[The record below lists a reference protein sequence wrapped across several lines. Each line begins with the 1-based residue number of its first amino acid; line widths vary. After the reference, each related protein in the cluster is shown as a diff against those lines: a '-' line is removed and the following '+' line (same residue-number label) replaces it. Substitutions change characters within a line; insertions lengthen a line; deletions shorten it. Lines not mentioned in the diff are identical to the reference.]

1 LERRV
6 TLSLTED
13 AWIGRFQAMG
23 SPCEVVCESPRR
35 SDAAEMCELVADE
48 AWRIEDKFSRYRD
61 DNVVAQIN
69 RAADVTVELDD
80 ETADLVDFAATL
92 YQLSDKRFDITSG
105 VLRKAWIFDGSD
117 RVPSQREI
125 DTLLARVGWHRVS
138 WQRPRLTLPTGMEID
153 LGGIGK
159 EYAVDKAVARIRSAG
174 GGPCL
179 INFGGDLAST
189 AMPCRRR
196 CWKVGIEGKTPDSAE
211 RLVDLKEGALASSG
225 DERRFLQKDGIRY
238 SHILD
243 PLTGWPVFEAP
254 RSVTVAAASCTQAGM
269 ISTLAMLK
277 GAGAEAFLEAEGVRA
292 WCRRQARASNINIE
306 IT

>member
-1 LERRV
+1 MERHV
-6 TLSLTED
+6 ALSLTED
-13 AWIGRFQAMG
+13 TWIGRFQAMG

-35 SDAAEMCELVADE
+35 SDAAEICELVAAE
-48 AWRIEDKFSRYRD
+48 AWRVEDKFSRYRY
-61 DNVVAQIN
+61 DNIVARIN
-69 RAADVTVELDD
+69 QAEGVALDLD
-80 ETADLVDFAATL
+80 GETSDLIDFAATL
-92 YQLSDKRFDITSG
+92 YRLSNQRFDITSG
-105 VLRKAWIFDGSD
+105 LLRKAWIFDGSD

-125 DTLLARVGWHRVS
+125 APLLARVGWHRVS

-159 EYAVDKAVARIRSAG
+159 EYAVDKAVARIQSAG

-179 INFGGDLAST
+179 VNFGGDLAST
-189 AMPCRRR
+189 AMPRRRR
-196 CWKVGIEGKTPDSAE
+196 CWKVGIEGKTPESAE
-211 RLVDLKEGALASSG
+211 RLIDLKEGALATSG
-225 DERRFLQKDGIRY
+225 DERRFLEKDGIRY

-277 GAGAEAFLEAEGVRA
+277 GAGAEALLETEGVRA
-292 WCRRQARASNINIE
+292 WCRRQPGTSNINIE
-306 IT
+306 IS